1 MEARPVSTGESTYA
15 TGRASNNVAGRTQR
29 LSVESSAE
37 RFRCASGRR
46 TRPAA
51 GPKHA
56 STRRQP
62 PREGRQSP
70 PGHAVVPPVRCTLCP
85 LRRPRGGRTLDC
97 RTVVAPR
104 PLTAPRP
111 VQEAAAQLDRMLLR
125 PTVVRAPPRWLEPP
139 SPRAPECQSE
149 PTPAL
154 LRRSDLYSSSF
165 PSRPSAATNGYYP
178 RPKLGNTVCRRCP
191 GVSKACRMGA
201 SERLTR
207 LADGEP

>member
-1 MEARPVSTGESTYA
+1 MKAPVSGTGDGTIRNRH
-15 TGRASNNVAGRTQR
+15 GWHNVAGRTQR

-104 PLTAPRP
+104 PLAAPRP
-111 VQEAAAQLDRMLLR
+111 VLEAAAQLDQMLLQ
-125 PTVVRAPPRWLEPP
+125 PTVVRAPARWLELP
-139 SPRAPECQSE
+139 SPRAPEYQSE

-154 LRRSDLYSSSF
+154 LRRSDLYSS
-165 PSRPSAATNGYYP
+165 
-178 RPKLGNTVCRRCP
+178 
-191 GVSKACRMGA
+191 
-201 SERLTR
+201 
-207 LADGEP
+207 